1 MRFCILFFAAIVLS
15 GNAIGQSSLSLND
28 KGYFEMPG
36 LNVTV
41 FADIYPEGHQTGVT
55 IIQHGQRVAANG
67 DIRLEVSPG
76 QWSPIPAAGKEIID
90 AENETIS
97 RHLWFP
103 DSTRNQKGF
112 NPITYP
118 DLVLKYKVNVTALKN
133 SSFKISVDLEEPL
146 PQEWIGKVGFNL
158 ELFPGHLFGKSY
170 IIDGETG
177 IFPLQTNGPVLKD
190 QDHFI
195 TQNLA
200 KGKQLTIV
208 PENDLQRIGF
218 ESDGQL
224 ELYDGRGNHNNAW
237 FIVRETLPAGKTQ
250 NAIEWTVTPSV
261 VSDYT
266 YEPVIHLSQVG
277 YHPLQEKKIVIETD
291 RKTDEL
297 PEIRILKTSPE
308 GMQEISRQKPDLWG
322 PFLRYNYF
330 TVDFSE
336 IEEAGMYLVELNGE
350 KSTPFK
356 ISSDVLKRHVWQ
368 PVIDYFLPVQMCHM
382 RVEDHYRVWHDV
394 CHLDDA
400 LMAPTDLNHF
410 DGYVQ
415 GSSTL
420 TEFEPYD
427 QVPNLN
433 HGGWHDAGD
442 YDLRV
447 ESQIGTVELLAMM
460 LEEFDLDYDATS
472 IDVENR
478 HVEIHQ
484 ADGKNDVVQ
493 QIEHGLASILGA
505 YRSMGRLYRGIICPT
520 LEQYVLLGDGASMT
534 DNQKWAPQMGEE
546 NRDDRMVFTE
556 ENPVRECRVAAGLA
570 LTSRALKNHNPELAE
585 ECKTI
590 ALALWNT
597 SASQLNNHPVK
608 ARLASELL
616 ITTGDKKFEE
626 VLLEM
631 QDEIIENASQTA
643 WYLGKALPIIQNQ
656 DFKEKLTRAVEK
668 SYAKTLEESLA
679 SPFGVPYEP
688 HIWGHGW
695 TIQRFGVEQYYLHK
709 AWPEVTTP
717 EMFLNALNF
726 MLGHHPGDKSVSFA
740 SGVGSN
746 SVKVGYGVN
755 RADWSYIPG
764 GVVSGTALIRPDLPE
779 LKEWPYFWQQ
789 TEYVMG
795 GGSTNFMFLVLAVD
809 KYFR

>member
-1 MRFCILFFAAIVLS
+1 MRFDILLLIAFCLS
-15 GNAIGQSSLSLND
+15 FTAKGQKNLSLNE

-90 AENETIS
+90 TDNETVS

-103 DSTRNQKGF
+103 DSIRHMKGF

-118 DLVLKYKVNVTALKN
+118 ELVLNYKVNVTALKQN
-133 SSFKISVDLEEPL
+133 SFKISVDLEEPL
-146 PQEWIGKVGFNL
+146 TDEWTGKVGFNL

-170 IIDGETG
+170 IMDGKTG
-177 IFPLQTNGPVLKD
+177 IFPLQANGPIAKD
-190 QDHFI
+190 QNHFI
-195 TQNLA
+195 TEGLA

-208 PENDLQRIGF
+208 PENDLQRIRF
-218 ESDGQL
+218 ESNGLL

-237 FIVRETLPAGKTQ
+237 FIVREVLPGNQTK
-250 NAIEWTVTPSV
+250 NAVEWTITPNV
-261 VSDYT
+261 VKDYT
-266 YEPVIHLSQVG
+266 YQPVIHLSQVG
-277 YHPLQEKKIVIETD
+277 YHPKQEKKIVIETD
-291 RKTDEL
+291 KKTENL
-297 PEIRILKTSPE
+297 PDIRLMMTTKDGLKEVKTFSP
-308 GMQEISRQKPDLWG
+308 QLWG
-322 PFLRYNYF
+322 QFLRYNYY
-330 TVDFSE
+330 TVDLSD
-336 IEEAGMYLVELNGE
+336 IKEEGMYLVELNDQ
-350 KSTPFK
+350 KSTPFR
-356 ISSDVLKRHVWQ
+356 ISNDVLKRHVWQ

-382 RVEDHYRVWHDV
+382 RVEDHYRVWHDS

-415 GSSTL
+415 GPSNL
-420 TEFEPYD
+420 TEFDPYD
-427 QVPNLN
+427 QVPELN
-433 HGGWHDAGD
+433 QGGWHDAGD

-447 ESQIGTVELLAMM
+447 ESQIGTIELLAMM
-460 LEEFDLDYDATS
+460 LEEFELNYDATS
-472 IDVENR
+472 IDTENR
-478 HVEIHQ
+478 LVKIHE

-493 QIEHGLASILGA
+493 QIEHGLASVLGA
-505 YRSMGRLYRGIICPT
+505 YRSLGRLYRGIICPT

-534 DNQKWAPQMGEE
+534 DNEKWHSGMEAKK
-546 NRDDRMVFTE
+546 RDDRLVFTE

-570 LTSRALKNHNPELAE
+570 LTARALQPHNPKLAE

-597 SASQLNNHPVK
+597 SASQLEYHPMK
-608 ARLASELL
+608 ARLATELL
-616 ITTGDKKFEE
+616 ITTKDPKFERE
-626 VLLEM
+626 LLDM
-631 QDEIIENASQTA
+631 QEKIIQQASQTA
-643 WYLGKALPIIQNQ
+643 WFIGKALPLIR
-656 DFKEKLTRAVEK
+656 DTSLKTEMTDAVKET
-668 SYAKTLEESLA
+668 YAKILEEAQA

-717 EMFLNALNF
+717 EMFINALNF
-726 MLGHHPGDKSVSFA
+726 MLGHHPGDKAISFA

-746 SVKVGYGVN
+746 SVEVGYGVN

-795 GGSTNFMFLVLAVD
+795 GGSTNFMFLVLAVE
-809 KYFR
+809 KYFE

>member
-1 MRFCILFFAAIVLS
+1 MRFCVLLLTTLVLS
-15 GNAIGQSSLSLND
+15 LPTGGQEKLSLNE

-90 AENETIS
+90 ADNETVS

-103 DSTRNQKGF
+103 DSSRHLKGF

-118 DLVLKYKVNVTALKN
+118 ELVLKYKVNVTATEQ

-146 PQEWIGKVGFNL
+146 PDEWIGKVGFNL

-170 IIDGETG
+170 IMDGKTG
-177 IFPLQTNGPVLKD
+177 IFPLQPNGPVAKD
-190 QDHFI
+190 QTHFI
-195 TQNLA
+195 TEGLA

-208 PENDLQRIGF
+208 PENDLQRIRF
-218 ESDGQL
+218 ESNGQL

-237 FIVRETLPAGKTQ
+237 FIVREILPGNQTK
-250 NAIEWTVTPSV
+250 NAVEWTITPNV
-261 VSDYT
+261 VEDYT
-266 YEPVIHLSQVG
+266 YQPVIHLSQVG
-277 YHPLQEKKIVIETD
+277 YHPQQEKKIVIETD
-291 RKTDEL
+291 KKTENL
-297 PEIRILKTSPE
+297 PDIRLMMTTKDGLKEVKTFSP
-308 GMQEISRQKPDLWG
+308 QLWG
-322 PFLRYNYF
+322 QFLRYNYY
-330 TVDFSE
+330 TVDLSD
-336 IEEAGMYLVELNGE
+336 IKEEGMYLVELNDQN
-350 KSTPFK
+350 STPFS
-356 ISSDVLKRHVWQ
+356 ISKDVLERHVWQ

-382 RVEDHYRVWHDV
+382 RVEDHYRVWHDR

-415 GSSTL
+415 GPSTL
-420 TEFEPYD
+420 TRFAPYQ
-427 QVPNLN
+427 QVPDLN
-433 HGGWHDAGD
+433 QGGWHDAGD

-447 ESQIGTVELLAMM
+447 ESQIGTIELLAMM
-460 LEEFDLDYDATS
+460 LEEFELDYDATS
-472 IDVENR
+472 VDTENR
-478 HVEIHQ
+478 LVKIHE

-493 QIEHGLASILGA
+493 QIEHGLTSVLGA
-505 YRSMGRLYRGIICPT
+505 YRSLGRLYRGIICPT

-534 DNQKWAPQMGEE
+534 DNEKWHSGMEAEK
-546 NRDDRMVFTE
+546 RDDRLVFTE

-570 LTSRALKNHNPELAE
+570 LTARALQPHNPKLAE

-597 SASQLNNHPVK
+597 SASQLEYHPMK
-608 ARLASELL
+608 ARLATELL
-616 ITTGDKKFEE
+616 ITTKDPKFERE
-626 VLLEM
+626 LLDM
-631 QDEIIENASQTA
+631 QEKIIQQASQTA
-643 WYLGKALPIIQNQ
+643 WFIGKALPLIR
-656 DFKEKLTRAVEK
+656 DTSLKTEMTDAVKET
-668 SYAKTLEESLA
+668 YAKILEEAQA

-717 EMFLNALNF
+717 EMFINALNF
-726 MLGHHPGDKSVSFA
+726 MLGHHPGDKAISFA

-746 SVKVGYGVN
+746 SVEVGYGVN

-795 GGSTNFMFLVLAVD
+795 GGSTNFMFLVLAVE
-809 KYFR
+809 KYFE

>member
-1 MRFCILFFAAIVLS
+1 MRFFTFLLAGIFMSAVS
-15 GNAIGQSSLSLND
+15 TGQSFLSLNE
-28 KGYFEMPG
+28 KGYFEMTG

-67 DIRLEVSPG
+67 DIRLETSPG

-90 AENETIS
+90 TENEIIS
-97 RHLWFP
+97 RQLWFP
-103 DSTRNQKGF
+103 DSSRHLKGF

-118 DLVLKYKVNVTALKN
+118 DLVLEYKVNVKALEN
-133 SSFKISVDLEEPL
+133 SSFKISVDLEKPL
-146 PQEWIGKVGFNL
+146 PEEWIGKVGFNL

-170 IIDGETG
+170 IMDGETG
-177 IFPLQTNGPVLKD
+177 IFPLQANGPVVKD

-195 TQNLA
+195 TERLA
-200 KGKQLTIV
+200 KGKELTIV
-208 PENDLQRIGF
+208 PENDLQRIRF
-218 ESDGQL
+218 ESDGSL
-224 ELYDGRGNHNNAW
+224 ELFDGRGNHNNAW
-237 FIVRETLPAGKTQ
+237 FIVRETLKGEKTQ
-250 NAIEWTVTPSV
+250 NAIEWIVTPSV
-261 VSDYT
+261 IKDYT

-277 YHPLQEKKIVIETD
+277 YHPDQEKKIVIEAD
-291 RKTDEL
+291 QKIEEL
-297 PEIRILKTSPE
+297 PEIRLMKTSSD
-308 GMQEISRQKPDLWG
+308 GLVEISRQKPELWG
-322 PFLRYNYF
+322 RFLRYNYF
-330 TVDFSE
+330 TADFSE
-336 IEEAGMYLVELNGE
+336 IEEEGMYLVELKGE
-350 KSTPFK
+350 RSSPFK
-356 ISSDVLKRHVWQ
+356 IASDVLERHVWQ

-382 RVEDHYRVWHDV
+382 RVEDHYRVWHDS

-400 LMAPTDLNHF
+400 LMAPTNLNHF

-415 GSSTL
+415 GPSTL
-420 TEFEPYD
+420 TDYEPYE
-427 QVPNLN
+427 QIPNLN
-433 HGGWHDAGD
+433 NGGWHDAGD

-472 IDVENR
+472 VDVDNR

-534 DNQKWAPQMGEE
+534 DNRKWKPEMGKES
-546 NRDDRMVFTE
+546 RDDRMVFTE

-570 LTSRALKNHNPELAE
+570 LTARALETHNPELAD
-585 ECKTI
+585 ECKSI

-597 SASQLNNHPVK
+597 SASQLDNHPVK
-608 ARLASELL
+608 AQLASELL
-616 ITTGDKKFEE
+616 MTTGDKKFEAA
-626 VLLEM
+626 LLEM
-631 QDEIIENASQTA
+631 QDEIIQNASQTA
-643 WYLGKALPIIQNQ
+643 WYIGKALPVIEDI
-656 DFKEKLTRAVEK
+656 DFKEKLAEAVEK
-668 SYAKTLEESLA
+668 SYAKTLEESMA

-695 TIQRFGVEQYYLHK
+695 TVQRFGVEQYYLHK

-717 EMFLNALNF
+717 EMFINALNF
-726 MLGHHPGDKSVSFA
+726 MLGHHPGDKAISFA

-746 SVKVGYGVN
+746 SVEVGYGVN